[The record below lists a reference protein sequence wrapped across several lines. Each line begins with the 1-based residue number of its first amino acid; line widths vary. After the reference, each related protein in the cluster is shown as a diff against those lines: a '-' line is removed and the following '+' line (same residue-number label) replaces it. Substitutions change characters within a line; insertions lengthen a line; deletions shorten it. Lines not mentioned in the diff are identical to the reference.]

1 MEENTAKREVCKAF
15 AIKMYPEEIER
26 FKRIASE
33 MDGVSTDR
41 NALLSLMDY
50 FENPKTVIKD
60 NPELIKKNQELADEI
75 DELQDVNAQLK
86 QKIEELNIRIEDIT
100 NSGNANA
107 MAAQRVQMELDALKA
122 AAENRP
128 ENFIEMYVHPIFFY
142 FLKKMTEIFNKK
154 YKKNLSYGDFL
165 VDLFRRDMLHSRG
178 NNLPDVI
185 SESEFFKVV
194 DKYAEQHPDEF
205 TKDEIK
211 LLKSV

>member
-1 MEENTAKREVCKAF
+1 MENTPKREVCKPF
-15 AIKMYPEEIER
+15 SIKMYQEDIDR
-26 FKRIASE
+26 FQKIASE
-33 MDGVSTDR
+33 MDNVKSNR
-41 NALLSLMDY
+41 EAFNALMDF
-50 FENPKTVIKD
+50 FENPKTVKID
-60 NPELIKKNQELADEI
+60 NPELIKKNQDLQDEI
-75 DELQDVNAQLK
+75 DELMECNKNLVAQVENLEA
-86 QKIEELNIRIEDIT
+86 KIEELT
-100 NSGNANA
+100 NSGNENA
-107 MAAQRVQMELDALKA
+107 MAAQRIQMELDALKA